1 MKGMKNRQKDKFK
14 VQGSNCKFL
23 IVDLDHKVLIEDTE
37 SIGFNGSQNLEIA
50 QEKDAIERQMKV

>member
-1 MKGMKNRQKDKFK
+1 MKGTKNGQKDKFK
-14 VQGSNCKFL
+14 VQGSICKFL
-23 IVDLDHKVLIEDTE
+23 IVDFDHKVLIEDTE